1 MRRSILFTA
10 TAFALAAC
18 QSVPKDYIQ
27 FHAGQDSAT
36 IGKLIAN
43 NIAACWFDG
52 TREAFAEYSYA
63 PEGGASADRV
73 LIVPKQDPGGLP
85 QLVVEVRKAK
95 RGTDVRL
102 FGPLMQT
109 GEADAIRTD
118 IRRWT
123 GGARDCSAD
132 AA

>member
-1 MRRSILFTA
+1 MRRSMLFSA
-10 TAFALAAC
+10 VAVALAAC
-18 QSVPKDYIQ
+18 QSVPQNYVQ
-27 FHAGQDSAT
+27 FHAGMDSST

-52 TREAFAEYSYA
+52 KRQAFAEYSYA
-63 PEGGASADRV
+63 PEGGTQADRI
-73 LIVPKQDPGGLP
+73 LIVPKEEPNGLP
-85 QLVVEVRKAK
+85 ALIVEVRKAK

-123 GGARDCSAD
+123 GGARDCG
-132 AA
+132 

>member
-1 MRRSILFTA
+1 MRRSLLIA
-10 TAFALAAC
+10 VAALALTAC
-18 QSVPKDYIQ
+18 QTAPKDYIQ
-27 FHAGQDSAT
+27 FHAGMDSAT

-43 NIAACWFDG
+43 NIAACWFTG
-52 TREAFAEYSYA
+52 KRSAFEGYSYS
-63 PEGGASADRV
+63 PESGVSADRV

-109 GEADAIRTD
+109 DEAEAIRTD

-123 GGARDCSAD
+123 GGARDC
-132 AA
+132 